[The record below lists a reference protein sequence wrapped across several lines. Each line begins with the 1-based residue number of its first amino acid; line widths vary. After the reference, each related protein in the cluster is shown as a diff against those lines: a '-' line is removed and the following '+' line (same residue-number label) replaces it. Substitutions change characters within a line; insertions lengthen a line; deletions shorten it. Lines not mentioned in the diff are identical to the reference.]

1 MGLKSTLRFR
11 KEKVIDPANKIV
23 GLSLSWTEDLSKR
36 KLKREDVLVFVL
48 PGLTGG
54 ETDSYIH

>member
-1 MGLKSTLRFR
+1 MGLKKTLKFR

-23 GLSLSWTEDLSKR
+23 GLSLSWTEDLAKR
-36 KLKREDVLVFVL
+36 KLKREDVIVFVL